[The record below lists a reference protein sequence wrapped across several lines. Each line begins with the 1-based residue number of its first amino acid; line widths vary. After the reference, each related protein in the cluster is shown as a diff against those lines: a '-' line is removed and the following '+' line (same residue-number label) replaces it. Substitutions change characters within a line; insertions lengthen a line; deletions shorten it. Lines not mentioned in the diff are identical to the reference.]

1 MESLWAVCVP
11 KEGQAPRTA
20 GHWRGTAEGQWWVPL
35 TLEQEEEAQD
45 GPVQLRFSDAPHVSW
60 VCDRQAASEWKLCP

>member
-1 MESLWAVCVP
+1 M
-11 KEGQAPRTA
+11 
-20 GHWRGTAEGQWWVPL
+20 
-35 TLEQEEEAQD
+35 EQEEEAQD

>member
-1 MESLWAVCVP
+1 MESLRAVRVP

-20 GHWRGTAEGQWWVPL
+20 GHWRRTAEGWWWVPL
-35 TLEQEEEAQD
+35 TLEQEEAQD
-45 GPVQLRFSDAPHVSW
+45 GPAQLRFSDTPHVSS